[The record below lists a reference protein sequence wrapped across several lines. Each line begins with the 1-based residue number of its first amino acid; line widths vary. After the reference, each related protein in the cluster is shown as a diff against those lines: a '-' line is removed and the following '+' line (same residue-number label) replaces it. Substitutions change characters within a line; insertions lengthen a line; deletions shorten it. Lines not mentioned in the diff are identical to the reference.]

1 MGSGV
6 IVVGAGPVGLALAG
20 ELRAGGAEVTVLERL
35 AAPTTESRATTLDAR
50 TMELLD
56 ERGLLAPL
64 GTVPRE
70 PRGHFGGLPLDL
82 DGQPSP
88 FAGQWIVP
96 QARVEALLGDWAREL
111 GADIRR
117 EHEVRALRPAA
128 DGVAVDVVMRAGRGS
143 GRRVRLSAEYV
154 VGCDG
159 EESTVAAL
167 AGFEFPGRD
176 ARREL
181 LRAEVRGVD
190 IPDRRFQRLP
200 GGFAVAVTR
209 AGMTKVMVH
218 EYGRPPAA
226 RTAAPGFDEVAAAWS
241 RVTGEDIS
249 GGTPVSVNAFRD
261 VSRQAAHY
269 RRGRVLLAGDA
280 AHRHLPVGGQALNL
294 GLQDAFNLG
303 WKLAAEV
310 AGTAPAGLLDSY
322 HEERHRAGRRAMAL
336 IDAQTFIML
345 GGPEVEPVRSVFGE
359 LLGHQAVREL
369 LASRLGGL
377 DADIRGLPEPAEEAE
392 PAGTPNRREEVSS

>member
-1 MGSGV
+1 MGSRV

-20 ELRAGGAEVTVLERL
+20 ELRVGGAEVTVLERL

-88 FAGQWIVP
+88 FAGQWKVP
-96 QARVEALLGDWAREL
+96 QARVEALLGDRAREL

-117 EHEVRALRPAA
+117 EHEVRALHPAA
-128 DGVAVDVVMRAGRGS
+128 DGVAVDAVVRS
-143 GRRVRLSAEYV
+143 GRRVRLTAEYV

-159 EESTVAAL
+159 EESTVGAL

-181 LRAEVRGVD
+181 LRCDVRGVD

-200 GGFAVAVTR
+200 GGFAVAATR
-209 AGMTKVMVH
+209 EGLTRVMVH
-218 EYGRPPAA
+218 EYGRTPAV
-226 RTAAPGFDEVAAAWS
+226 RTAAPGFDEVAQAWS

-249 GGTPVSVNAFRD
+249 GGTPVWVNAFGD

-280 AHRHLPVGGQALNL
+280 AHRHLPVGGQAINL
-294 GLQDAFNLG
+294 GLQDAFDLG

-322 HEERHRAGRRAMAL
+322 HEERHRAGHRAMAI
-336 IDAQTFIML
+336 IDAQTLIML
-345 GGPEVEPVRSVFGE
+345 GGPEIEPVRSLFRE
-359 LLGHQAVREL
+359 LLGHRAVREL

-377 DADIRGLPEPAEEAE
+377 DADIRGLPEPAG
-392 PAGTPNRREEVSS
+392 PAGTPNRREEVPS

>member
-1 MGSGV
+1 MSSRV

-20 ELRAGGAEVTVLERL
+20 ELRVGGAEVTVLERL
-35 AAPTTESRATTLDAR
+35 AAPTTASRATTLDAR

-82 DGQPSP
+82 DSQPSP
-88 FAGQWIVP
+88 FAGQWKVP
-96 QARVEALLGDWAREL
+96 QARVEALLGDRAREL
-111 GADIRR
+111 GVAIRR
-117 EHEVRALRPAA
+117 EHEVCALRPAA
-128 DGVAVDVVMRAGRGS
+128 DGVAVDAVVRDGRDS
-143 GRRVRLSAEYV
+143 GRRVGLTAEYV

-159 EESTVAAL
+159 EESTVGAL

-181 LRAEVRGVD
+181 LRCDLRGVD

-200 GGFAVAVTR
+200 GGFAVAATR
-209 AGMTKVMVH
+209 EGLTRVMVH
-218 EYGRPPAA
+218 EYGRAPAV
-226 RTAAPGFDEVAAAWS
+226 RTAAPGFDEVVAAWA

-249 GGTPVSVNAFRD
+249 GGTPVWVNAFGD

-280 AHRHLPVGGQALNL
+280 AHRHLPVGGQAINL
-294 GLQDAFNLG
+294 GLQDAFDLG

-322 HEERHRAGRRAMAL
+322 HEERHRAGHRAMAI
-336 IDAQTFIML
+336 IDAQALIML
-345 GGPEVEPVRSVFGE
+345 GGPEIEPVRSLFGE
-359 LLGHQAVREL
+359 LLGHRAVREL
-369 LASRLGGL
+369 LASRFGGL
-377 DADIRGLPEPAEEAE
+377 DAGTRGLLE
-392 PAGTPNRREEVSS
+392 PAGTPNRSAEVPS

>member
-1 MGSGV
+1 MSSGV

-35 AAPTTESRATTLDAR
+35 EAPTTQSRATTLDAR

-56 ERGLLAPL
+56 ERGLLATL

-82 DGQPSP
+82 DSQPSS
-88 FAGQWIVP
+88 FAGQWKVP
-96 QARVEALLGDWAREL
+96 QARIEALLGERAGEL

-117 EHEVRALRPAA
+117 EHEVCALRQTE
-128 DGVAVDVVMRAGRGS
+128 DGVTVEAFVPD

-159 EESTVAAL
+159 EQSTVGAL

-181 LRAEVRGVD
+181 LRCDVRGVD

-200 GGFAVAVTR
+200 GGFAVAATR
-209 AGMTKVMVH
+209 NGLTRVMVH
-218 EYGRPPAA
+218 EYGRAPVV
-226 RTAAPGFDEVAAAWS
+226 RSAAPAFDEVVRAWS

-249 GGTPVSVNAFRD
+249 SGTPVWVNAFGD
-261 VSRQAAHY
+261 VSRQAAQY
-269 RRGRVLLAGDA
+269 RKGRVLLAGDA
-280 AHRHLPVGGQALNL
+280 AHRHLPVGGQAINL
-294 GLQDAFNLG
+294 GLQDAFDLG
-303 WKLAAEV
+303 HKLAAEV

-322 HEERHRAGRRAMAL
+322 HQERHRAGRRAMA
-336 IDAQTFIML
+336 IIEAQTLVML
-345 GGPEVEPVRSVFGE
+345 GGPEIEPVRSLFGE
-359 LLGHQAVREL
+359 LLGHRAVREL
-369 LASRLGGL
+369 LATRLGGL
-377 DADIRGLPEPAEEAE
+377 DAGIEALPKAAGG
-392 PAGTPNRREEVSS
+392 AGTPNRTTEVLS

>member
-1 MGSGV
+1 MSGRV

-20 ELRAGGAEVTVLERL
+20 ELRVGGAEVTVLERL

-56 ERGLLAPL
+56 ERGLLATL

-70 PRGHFGGLPLDL
+70 SRGHFGGLPLDL

-88 FAGQWIVP
+88 FAGQWKVP
-96 QARVEALLGDWAREL
+96 QARVEALLGDRARAL
-111 GADIRR
+111 GADVRR
-117 EHEVRALRPAA
+117 EHEVRALHRTE
-128 DGVAVDVVMRAGRGS
+128 DGVTVDAVGLGS
-143 GRRVRLSAEYV
+143 GRKVRLTAAYV

-167 AGFEFPGRD
+167 AGFEFHGRD

-181 LRAEVRGVD
+181 LRCDVRGVD

-200 GGFAVAVTR
+200 GGFAVAATR
-209 AGMTKVMVH
+209 EGLTRVMVH
-218 EYGRPPAA
+218 EYGRTPAP
-226 RTAAPGFDEVAAAWS
+226 RTTAPGFDEVVEAWA
-241 RVTGEDIS
+241 RVTGEDI
-249 GGTPVSVNAFRD
+249 GAGTPVWVNAFGD
-261 VSRQAAHY
+261 VSRQATRY

-280 AHRHLPVGGQALNL
+280 AHRHLPVGGQAINL
-294 GLQDAFNLG
+294 GLQDAFDLG

-310 AGTAPAGLLDSY
+310 AGTAPDGLLDSY
-322 HEERHRAGRRAMAL
+322 HEERHRAGHRAMAI
-336 IDAQTFIML
+336 IDAQAHIML
-345 GGPEVEPVRSVFGE
+345 GGPEFDPLRSLFRE
-359 LLGHQAVREL
+359 LLDHRAVREL

-377 DADIRGLPEPAEEAE
+377 DAGAGSPPEPAE
-392 PAGTPNRREEVSS
+392 PAGTPNR

>member
-1 MGSGV
+1 MGSRV

-20 ELRAGGAEVTVLERL
+20 ELRVGGAEVTVLERL

-82 DGQPSP
+82 GGQPSP
-88 FAGQWIVP
+88 FAGQWKVP
-96 QARVEALLGDWAREL
+96 QARVEALLGGRAREL

-117 EHEVRALRPAA
+117 EHEVCALHPAA
-128 DGVAVDVVMRAGRGS
+128 DGVGVEAVVRD
-143 GRRVRLSAEYV
+143 GRRVRLTAEYV

-159 EESTVAAL
+159 EESTVGAL

-181 LRAEVRGVD
+181 LRCDVRGVD

-200 GGFAVAVTR
+200 GGFAVAATR
-209 AGMTKVMVH
+209 EGLTRVMVH
-218 EYGRPPAA
+218 EYGRAPAV
-226 RTAAPGFDEVAAAWS
+226 RTAAPGFDEVVAAWS

-249 GGTPVSVNAFRD
+249 GGTPVWVNAFGD
-261 VSRQAAHY
+261 VSRQAAQY

-280 AHRHLPVGGQALNL
+280 AHRHLPVGGQAINL
-294 GLQDAFNLG
+294 GLQDAFDLG

-322 HEERHRAGRRAMAL
+322 HEERHRAGRRAMAV
-336 IDAQTFIML
+336 IDAQALVML
-345 GGPEVEPVRSVFGE
+345 GGPEIEPVRSLFGE
-359 LLGHQAVREL
+359 LLGHRAVREL

-377 DADIRGLPEPAEEAE
+377 DAGTRGLNRGAEV
-392 PAGTPNRREEVSS
+392 PS

>member
-1 MGSGV
+1 MSNGV

-20 ELRAGGAEVTVLERL
+20 ELRVGGAEVTVLERL

-56 ERGLLAPL
+56 QRGLRSLL

-82 DGQPSP
+82 DTQPSP
-88 FAGQWIVP
+88 FAGQWKVP
-96 QARVEALLGDWAREL
+96 QARVEALLGDRAREL

-117 EHEVRALRPAA
+117 EHEVCAVHPTA
-128 DGVAVDVVMRAGRGS
+128 DGVRVEAVAREGRGC
-143 GRRVRLSAEYV
+143 GRRVRLTAQYV

-159 EESTVAAL
+159 EESTVGAL
-167 AGFEFPGRD
+167 AGFDFPGRD

-181 LRAEVRGVD
+181 LRCDVRGVH

-200 GGFAVAVTR
+200 GGFAVAATR
-209 AGMTKVMVH
+209 EGLTRVMVH
-218 EYGRPPAA
+218 EYGRAPAV
-226 RTAAPGFDEVAAAWS
+226 RTAAPGFDEVAQAWS

-249 GGTPVSVNAFRD
+249 AGTPVWVNAFGD

-269 RRGRVLLAGDA
+269 RQGRVLLAGDA
-280 AHRHLPVGGQALNL
+280 AHRHLPVGGQAINL
-294 GLQDAFNLG
+294 GLQDAFDLG
-303 WKLAAEV
+303 WKLAAEA

-322 HEERHRAGRRAMAL
+322 HEERHRAGRRAMAI
-336 IDAQTFIML
+336 IDAQTLIML
-345 GGPEVEPVRSVFGE
+345 GGPEIEPVRSLFGE
-359 LLGHQAVREL
+359 LLGHRAVREL
-369 LASRLGGL
+369 LARRLGGL
-377 DADIRGLPEPAEEAE
+377 DAGITDLPEPAGAPDRTEGV
-392 PAGTPNRREEVSS
+392 PS

>member
-1 MGSGV
+1 MRGRV

-20 ELRAGGAEVTVLERL
+20 ELCAGGVEVTVLERL
-35 AAPTTESRATTLDAR
+35 ATPTTESRATTLDAR
-50 TMELLD
+50 TMEFLD

-82 DGQPSP
+82 DSQPSP
-88 FAGQWIVP
+88 FAGQWKVP
-96 QARVEALLGDWAREL
+96 QARVEALLGDRAREL

-117 EHEVRALRPAA
+117 EHEVRALHRGE
-128 DGVAVDVVMRAGRGS
+128 DGVSVEAVVRDPDGS
-143 GRRVRLSAEYV
+143 GRRVELTAAYV

-159 EESTVAAL
+159 EESTVGAL

-181 LRAEVRGVD
+181 LRCDVRGVD

-200 GGFAVAVTR
+200 GGFAVAATR
-209 AGMTKVMVH
+209 EGLTRVMVH
-218 EYGRPPAA
+218 EYGRAPVA
-226 RTAAPGFDEVAAAWS
+226 RDGAPGFDEVVKAWS

-249 GGTPVSVNAFRD
+249 GGTPVWVNAFGD

-280 AHRHLPVGGQALNL
+280 AHRHLPVGGQAINL
-294 GLQDAFNLG
+294 GLQDAFDLG
-303 WKLAAEV
+303 RKLAAEV

-322 HEERHRAGRRAMAL
+322 HEERHRAGRRAMAV
-336 IDAQTFIML
+336 IEAQTLIML
-345 GGPEVEPVRSVFGE
+345 GGPEIEPVRALFGE
-359 LLGHQAVREL
+359 LLGHRAVSDL

-377 DADIRGLPEPAEEAE
+377 DAGPRDLPEPAAA
-392 PAGTPNRREEVSS
+392 AGAPNRTTEVPS